1 MSAVIAFLK
10 PTKIKLV
17 FLVEWILFVLIIA
30 AGGELESNQV
40 LVAGFPLI
48 FFYFVACVMA
58 ALSKHRQRVAQ
69 SWGLFTCAVGLI
81 VLDQAIKTGVT
92 ALVPHQT
99 SIPIINNWLY
109 LAHEYNFHGSWV
121 AVTFNVQ
128 SVSVFNLIQWGLV
141 IPVLLFSILCRR
153 YYVAKYRQSLWVD
166 VAFLG
171 IFSGVASW
179 ACDMSLRGHI
189 VDFIHLPGLVTADL
203 KDVFMTI
210 GVAALFAEAL
220 DNPQI
225 SWRWLGIRKE
235 SDALIQM
242 LEDLWSF
249 SFQELDKIHRV
260 VMRKFR

>member
-1 MSAVIAFLK
+1 
-10 PTKIKLV
+10 
-17 FLVEWILFVLIIA
+17 
-30 AGGELESNQV
+30 
-40 LVAGFPLI
+40 
-48 FFYFVACVMA
+48 
-58 ALSKHRQRVAQ
+58 
-69 SWGLFTCAVGLI
+69 
-81 VLDQAIKTGVT
+81 
-92 ALVPHQT
+92 
-99 SIPIINNWLY
+99 
-109 LAHEYNFHGSWV
+109 
-121 AVTFNVQ
+121 
-128 SVSVFNLIQWGLV
+128 
-141 IPVLLFSILCRR
+141 
-153 YYVAKYRQSLWVD
+153 
-166 VAFLG
+166 
-171 IFSGVASW
+171 
-179 ACDMSLRGHI
+179 MSLRGHI